1 MMITIERIRHKIVF
15 KVSPSDMHA
24 KVRMEKMMVP
34 MENPIILIGQR
45 LPLNAS

>member
-15 KVSPSDMHA
+15 KVSPSFMHVYV
-24 KVRMEKMMVP
+24 KMEKRIVP
-34 MENPIILIGQR
+34 RENPIILIGQR